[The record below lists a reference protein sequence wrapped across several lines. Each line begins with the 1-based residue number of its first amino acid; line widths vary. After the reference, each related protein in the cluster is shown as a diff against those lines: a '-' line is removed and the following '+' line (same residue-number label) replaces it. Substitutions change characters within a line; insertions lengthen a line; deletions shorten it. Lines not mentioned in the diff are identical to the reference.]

1 MEMWKVKSNYYSDQ
15 IFQSFYNTEAFPYL
29 QQYDDVVI
37 RNFNIGVII
46 YGVWVNVCVWYEV
59 LVIINVKLH
68 SANKSSRP
76 EVFFLKKCIL
86 KSFSGKHLCQSLS
99 L

>member
-15 IFQSFYNTEAFPYL
+15 TFQSFYNTEAFPYL

-46 YGVWVNVCVWYEV
+46 YDVWVNVCVVWGVGYYKCKAPFSKQKQSPGGV
-59 LVIINVKLH
+59 
-68 SANKSSRP
+68 
-76 EVFFLKKCIL
+76 FLKKGIL